1 MDERKRVENE
11 SVDDGAPQKGV
22 EKPQGMPLTL
32 GSGGYGGTECT
43 GEEAEQTGH
52 CPGNE

>member
-1 MDERKRVENE
+1 MNERERVENE
-11 SVDDGAPQKGV
+11 SVNGAAPQKGG

-43 GEEAEQTGH
+43 GEEAEETGH
-52 CPGNE
+52 CPGDD